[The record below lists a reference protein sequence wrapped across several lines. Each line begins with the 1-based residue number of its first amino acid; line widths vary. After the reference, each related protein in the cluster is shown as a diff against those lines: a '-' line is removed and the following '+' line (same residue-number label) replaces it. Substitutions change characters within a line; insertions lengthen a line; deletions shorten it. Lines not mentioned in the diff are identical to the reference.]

1 MSELVLDN
9 VSKCYS
15 IDGKRSILALD
26 SLNLNIR
33 EGEFF
38 VVLGPSGS
46 GKSTLL
52 RLIAGLETLSSGSIF
67 FSGERLDL
75 LPPKSRQTSM
85 VFQSPALYPQMS
97 VQENLAFALKLRRV
111 SPEKSRERVE
121 SSAKLLGIEHLLGR
135 HPETLSGGEQQRV
148 ALGRAL
154 VTQPRIFLLDEP
166 FSNLDGPARATLR
179 RELQAIQK
187 RQPTTIIYVT
197 HDQVEALVLGDR
209 IAIVNQGRLQQ
220 VGTAEEI
227 YQEPQNTFVAR
238 FVGSP
243 PMNLVEANLT
253 SGTDGYGLYF
263 GENQQAIAAID
274 ESSIPPRFRT
284 SAPTK
289 AVAGIRAEDLQIQI
303 DGTGVPGVM
312 TWLERTP
319 WGETLMGWRAF
330 DCEWTVRALHPVSSE
345 PGEAGFIQFPTNK
358 WRLFDATTGE
368 RHRS

>member
-166 FSNLDGPARATLR
+166 F
-179 RELQAIQK
+179 
-187 RQPTTIIYVT
+187 
-197 HDQVEALVLGDR
+197 
-209 IAIVNQGRLQQ
+209 
-220 VGTAEEI
+220 
-227 YQEPQNTFVAR
+227 
-238 FVGSP
+238 
-243 PMNLVEANLT
+243 
-253 SGTDGYGLYF
+253 
-263 GENQQAIAAID
+263 
-274 ESSIPPRFRT
+274 
-284 SAPTK
+284 
-289 AVAGIRAEDLQIQI
+289 
-303 DGTGVPGVM
+303 
-312 TWLERTP
+312 
-319 WGETLMGWRAF
+319 
-330 DCEWTVRALHPVSSE
+330 
-345 PGEAGFIQFPTNK
+345 
-358 WRLFDATTGE
+358 
-368 RHRS
+368 